1 LAQLDHVHVRFPERV
16 GSRQRQIPGL
26 EAELGRRQRA
36 FGATGVNKCCVSR
49 ILADGVSRNPV
60 SSEARDP
67 GFAAPVEQ
75 IGW

>member
-1 LAQLDHVHVRFPERV
+1 MGPLLVVD
-16 GSRQRQIPGL
+16 
-26 EAELGRRQRA
+26 
-36 FGATGVNKCCVSR
+36 CCVSR